1 MNIRLMSYRFLWVEF
16 QIAEICYA
24 CEDDGTAD
32 RILDLLHRLPT
43 KLEDIY
49 RAAFQ
54 RVCDDEKFE
63 IARKVFQ
70 WVMYARRRM
79 TPKELEDAV
88 SVSID
93 QKFWK
98 EPSVK
103 FRLSNLSRICRNL
116 VSYDEMDGVIYL
128 AHHSIL
134 QFLQSCTD
142 LPLINNFY
150 IQPSSAEKYLG
161 KICVTYLMFGDF
173 EKSLTTTTDT
183 RGLRAVNQPANLAAV
198 ALTGHHEGTLDS
210 LIRVGNSLAN
220 RGRSPGCRA
229 EFDAEQGLRT
239 IMAAT
244 NRQQLSCF
252 QLLDYC
258 ISNWYHH
265 CSYFTTD
272 DIELFSAFRQLV
284 VRKDPPLPWLP
295 WDHCNN
301 SESFPHWDM
310 FEWAVRHGNPAILNI
325 WRECVSDNIAASSWE
340 RLCTDTGEQL
350 FSAACAVADIV
361 QLNILI
367 QNCVETVVFDNATNH
382 FVFCA
387 LYYASAFGYCEV
399 VDRIIGTKPNVGF
412 APPKFRI
419 SSALAAAAAGGHK
432 SVVELLIQQK
442 ADVNTGPTE
451 WLDRTA
457 LQAAAEGGHLAVV
470 ERLVQE
476 KADINAGSPFDSGR
490 TALQA
495 AAQGGHLAVVE
506 RLIQEKA
513 DVNADPCKVSGRTAL
528 QAAAEGGHLAVVE
541 KLIQEKADIN
551 ADPCNISGRTALQAA
566 AQGGHLAVV
575 ERLIQ
580 EKANINAKP
589 SDSSGRTTLQAAAQ
603 GGHLAV
609 VERLIQEKADINA
622 GPCNES
628 EGTALQAAAQGGH
641 LAIVERLIQEKA
653 DVNATPATWYGKTAL
668 QAAAEGGH
676 LAVVERLIQEKADI
690 NAKPGR
696 WYGKTALQAA
706 AEGGHLAVVERLIQE
721 KADINAKPGRWY
733 GKTALQAAAEG
744 GHLAV
749 VERLIRKRPIS
760 MLNLADG
767 MVRLPCRLQLK
778 VAIWPLSND

>member
-1 MNIRLMSYRFLWVEF
+1 MNIRLISYRFLWVEL

-24 CEDDGTAD
+24 CVDDGTAD
-32 RILDLLHRLPT
+32 RIPDLLQRLPT

-49 RAAFQ
+49 CAAFQ

-63 IARKVFQ
+63 LARKVFQ
-70 WVMYARRRM
+70 WVMYARRPM
-79 TPKELEDAV
+79 TLKELEDAV

-103 FRLSNLSRICRNL
+103 LRLSNLSRICRNL
-116 VSYDEMDGVIYL
+116 LSYDELDGVIYL

-134 QFLQSCTD
+134 QFLQSCSE
-142 LPLINNFY
+142 LSLINTFE
-150 IQPSSAEKYLG
+150 IQPSSAEKHLG

-183 RGLRAVNQPANLAAV
+183 RELRAVNQPASLAAV
-198 ALTGHHEGTLDS
+198 ALTGHHEGMLGS
-210 LIRVGNSLAN
+210 FIRLRNSLGN
-220 RGRSPGCRA
+220 RGRSPRGRA
-229 EFDAEQGLRT
+229 EFDAEEGLRT

-258 ISNWYHH
+258 ISNWHHH
-265 CSYFTTD
+265 CSYLTTD
-272 DIELFSAFRQLV
+272 DIDIYSAFRQLV

-301 SESFPHWDM
+301 SESFPHWNM
-310 FEWAVRHGNPAILNI
+310 FEWAVRHGNSAILNI

-340 RLCTDTGEQL
+340 RLCTDSGEKL
-350 FSAACAVADIV
+350 FSAACAVADIAL
-361 QLNILI
+361 LNILI

-387 LYYASAFGYCEV
+387 LYYASVFGYSEI
-399 VDRIIGTKPNVGF
+399 VDRIIGTKPNFNF

-432 SVVELLIQQK
+432 SVAQLLIQQK
-442 ADVNTGPTE
+442 ADVNAVPTK

-457 LQAAAEGGHLAVV
+457 LQAASEGGHLDLV
-470 ERLVQE
+470 ELLIKE
-476 KADINAGSPFDSGR
+476 NAHINAHPAQRKGR
-490 TALQA
+490 T
-495 AAQGGHLAVVE
+495 V
-506 RLIQEKA
+506 
-513 DVNADPCKVSGRTAL
+513 L
-528 QAAAEGGHLAVVE
+528 QAAAE
-541 KLIQEKADIN
+541 
-551 ADPCNISGRTALQAA
+551 
-566 AQGGHLAVV
+566 
-575 ERLIQ
+575 
-580 EKANINAKP
+580 
-589 SDSSGRTTLQAAAQ
+589 

-622 GPCNES
+622 DQSIDFG
-628 EGTALQAAAQGGH
+628 
-641 LAIVERLIQEKA
+641 R
-653 DVNATPATWYGKTAL
+653 TAL

-690 NAKPGR
+690 NAVPCYSSGR
-696 WYGKTALQAA
+696 TALQAA
-706 AEGGHLAVVERLIQE
+706 AEGGHLAVVGRLIQK
-721 KADINAKPGRWY
+721 KADVNANPCNNYGR
-733 GKTALQAAAEG
+733 TALQAAAQG

-749 VERLIRKRPIS
+749 VERLIKENASINAKPAEIS
-760 MLNLADG
+760 GRTALQAAAQGGHLA
-767 MVRLPCRLQLK
+767 V
-778 VAIWPLSND
+778 VE

>member
-16 QIAEICYA
+16 QIVEICYA

-32 RILDLLHRLPT
+32 RILDLLQRLPT

-54 RVCDDEKFE
+54 RVCDDRKFE
-63 IARKVFQ
+63 IARMVFQ
-70 WVMYARRRM
+70 WVMYARRPM
-79 TPKELEDAV
+79 TLKELEDAV
-88 SVSID
+88 SVSIG

-103 FRLSNLSRICRNL
+103 FRLSSLSRICRNL
-116 VSYDEMDGVIYL
+116 LSYDELDGVIYL

-183 RGLRAVNQPANLAAV
+183 RDLRAVNQPANLAAF
-198 ALTGHHEGTLDS
+198 ASTEHHEGMLGS
-210 LIRVGNSLAN
+210 FIRLGNSLAN
-220 RGRSPGCRA
+220 RGRSPGGRA
-229 EFDAEQGLRT
+229 EFDAEEGLRT

-258 ISNWYHH
+258 ISNWHHH

-272 DIELFSAFRQLV
+272 DIEIFPAFRQLV

-301 SESFPHWDM
+301 SESFPHWGM
-310 FEWAVRHGNPAILNI
+310 FEWAVRHGNPAILKI
-325 WRECVSDNIAASSWE
+325 WRECVSDNIAASSWR

-350 FSAACAVADIV
+350 FSAACAAADIA
-361 QLNILI
+361 QLNILV
-367 QNCVETVVFDNATNH
+367 QNCVETVVFDNTANY

-387 LYYASAFGYCEV
+387 LYYASAFGYCEI
-399 VDRIIGTKPNVGF
+399 VDRIIGTKPNFNF

-432 SVVELLIQQK
+432 SVVQLLIQQK
-442 ADVNTGPTE
+442 ADVNAVPTK

-457 LQAAAEGGHLAVV
+457 LQAAAERGHLAVV
-470 ERLVQE
+470 ERLIQE
-476 KADINAGSPFDSGR
+476 KADINAKPAEMYGR

-495 AAQGGHLAVVE
+495 ATEGGHLAVVE

-513 DVNADPCKVSGRTAL
+513 DINADPCNHSGRTVL
-528 QAAAEGGHLAVVE
+528 QTAAEGGHLAVVE
-541 KLIQEKADIN
+541 RLIQEKADIN
-551 ADPCNISGRTALQAA
+551 AKPAERYGRTALQAG

-589 SDSSGRTTLQAAAQ
+589 VERYGRTTLQAAEGGHLAVVERLVQ
-603 GGHLAV
+603 EKADINAKPPERYGRTALQAAAEGGHLAV
-609 VERLIQEKADINA
+609 VERLIQEKANINA
-622 GPCNES
+622 
-628 EGTALQAAAQGGH
+628 
-641 LAIVERLIQEKA
+641 K
-653 DVNATPATWYGKTAL
+653 PAEMYGRTAL

-690 NAKPGR
+690 NAKPVERYGR
-696 WYGKTALQAA
+696 TALQAA

-721 KADINAKPGRWY
+721 KIDINAKPANWFGR
-733 GKTALQAAAEG
+733 TALQAATLN
-744 GHLAV
+744 GHNGVVQILSAAGAV
-749 VERLIRKRPIS
+749 DI
-760 MLNLADG
+760 
-767 MVRLPCRLQLK
+767 
-778 VAIWPLSND
+778 